1 MPGSIE
7 KLIMMDTSNDMVKL
21 CKDAEAA
28 QQDSNQNIETS
39 FVVGDEE
46 FLPIKERS
54 VSGFHLFGSFEN

>member
-1 MPGSIE
+1 
-7 KLIMMDTSNDMVKL
+7 MMDTSNDMVQL

-54 VSGFHLFGSFEN
+54 VSGFHLFGSCEN